1 MRRMVGPTGLLDGH
15 EIRRALDAMEGP
27 GDTNRSNALFEQVM
41 VKLVAR
47 ERRYR
52 RLRQFVQVARA
63 AVAAVMGAGALRLL
77 TH

>member
-1 MRRMVGPTGLLDGH
+1 MRWRGRV
-15 EIRRALDAMEGP
+15 IRID
-27 GDTNRSNALFEQVM
+27 SNALFEQVM